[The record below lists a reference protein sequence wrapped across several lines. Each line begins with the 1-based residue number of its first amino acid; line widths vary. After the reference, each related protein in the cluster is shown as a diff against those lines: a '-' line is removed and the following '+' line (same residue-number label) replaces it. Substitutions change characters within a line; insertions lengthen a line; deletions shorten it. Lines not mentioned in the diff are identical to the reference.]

1 MFTRRRSFAQR
12 WFWLIPLVLLVLL
25 FAACGGS
32 APAQSP
38 GSAPASLRPVATMP
52 PARFTAVAQ
61 QVFTDTAR
69 STPAEA
75 AASAVEATATPAI
88 TAAADLTRGA
98 TVYTNRCASCHGDQG
113 EGVADKGGALD
124 EFELSYS
131 EFDTLL
137 RTGGNGRLGNEHLFG
152 PSAVSPSGMQ
162 ALYAYVQS
170 LSE

>member
-1 MFTRRRSFAQR
+1 MRRRSFVHR
-12 WFWLIPLVLLVLL
+12 WLWLIPSMLLVLL
-25 FAACGGS
+25 LAACGGS
-32 APAQSP
+32 TPAQSP
-38 GSAPASLRPVATMP
+38 GSVPASLRPVATMP

-61 QVFTDTAR
+61 QVFTDTVR
-69 STPAEA
+69 STPSEA
-75 AASAVEATATPAI
+75 IASAGEATATPAS
-88 TAAADLTRGA
+88 ASAPDLTRGA

-113 EGVADKGGALD
+113 EGVADKGGALT

-137 RTGGNGRLGNEHLFG
+137 RTGANGRLGNEHLFG

-170 LSE
+170 LSQ